1 MMLPS
6 LETDMGNLFH
16 SLHPNPLLE
25 AAIVNQ
31 WVDTFELKSSLSF
44 DYKIEPA
51 LGIVTRNRSDRG
63 ARWAGRG
70 DLRRTFVL
78 ALRTSQKRCLGTVSN
93 SKQERKDSR
102 TTREILLVPEHIAV
116 AEILAV

>member
-1 MMLPS
+1 M
-6 LETDMGNLFH
+6 
-16 SLHPNPLLE
+16 
-25 AAIVNQ
+25 NQ

-63 ARWAGRG
+63 ARWPGRG

-78 ALRTSQKRCLGTVSN
+78 TLRTSQKRCLGTVSS
-93 SKQERKDSR
+93 SKQERKDSS
-102 TTREILLVPEHIAV
+102 TTREILLVLEYIAV
-116 AEILAV
+116 VEILAV

>member
-1 MMLPS
+1 M
-6 LETDMGNLFH
+6 
-16 SLHPNPLLE
+16 
-25 AAIVNQ
+25 NQ

-70 DLRRTFVL
+70 DLRRFVL